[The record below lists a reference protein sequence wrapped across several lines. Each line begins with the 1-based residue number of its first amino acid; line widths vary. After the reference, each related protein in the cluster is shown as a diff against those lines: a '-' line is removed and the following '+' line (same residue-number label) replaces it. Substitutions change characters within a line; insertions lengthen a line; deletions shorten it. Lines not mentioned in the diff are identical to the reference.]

1 MGVAFSPDGKRIASA
16 SGDGTVKLWDVA
28 TGRETATFTEHK
40 GSVRTVAFSPDGAR
54 VVSGGF
60 DNTVKVWDAR
70 PWTPE
75 LKVQYETRGYLTYHT
90 PRFSSDAALQKAIQA
105 DQTISDQVRQQA
117 LDWSELFRKNY
128 AQQQLDRAHQRSVQ
142 LFTDS
147 WGIVKQPELSAE
159 QYQTA
164 LEMAA
169 EANSLRPD
177 HRTFLQILGIAQFRA
192 QKYKEAL
199 ATLIRCENPDDPAS
213 VDAPPYGPVFIAM
226 TRFQLGEQE
235 QAADLLNKIKAKADQ
250 VKEKDPQGKRL
261 DLFIKEAESL
271 IQNEKKEP

>member
-1 MGVAFSPDGKRIASA
+1 M
-16 SGDGTVKLWDVA
+16 
-28 TGRETATFTEHK
+28 
-40 GSVRTVAFSPDGAR
+40 
-54 VVSGGF
+54 
-60 DNTVKVWDAR
+60 
-70 PWTPE
+70 
-75 LKVQYETRGYLTYHT
+75 QYETRGYLTYHT

-117 LDWSELFRKNY
+117 LDWSELFRKHY
-128 AQQQLDRAHQRSVQ
+128 AHQRSFQ
-142 LFTDS
+142 LFLDS

-169 EANSLRPD
+169 EANALRPNYSPY
-177 HRTFLQILGIAQFRA
+177 LQILGIAQFRA

-199 ATLIRCENPDDPAS
+199 ATLIRFENPDDPAS